1 MKEDYLEAVKEE
13 KVYLFEMVID
23 RLNTLIEENSK
34 LSQMAYFKSMKIAN
48 TGSTVSYSE
57 YKEVIEEYSIIGRLD
72 AIGNKI
78 VRINETLY
86 TVVEDLDR
94 AIK

>member
-1 MKEDYLEAVKEE
+1 MEEDYLGVAKEE
-13 KVYLFEMVID
+13 KGYLFEMLID
-23 RLNTLIEENSK
+23 RLNTLVEENSK
-34 LSQMAYFKSMKIAN
+34 LSQMAYLKTMKIAN
-48 TGSTVSYSE
+48 TGTVSCSE
-57 YKEVIEEYSIIGRLD
+57 SKKISEDDSIIGRLD